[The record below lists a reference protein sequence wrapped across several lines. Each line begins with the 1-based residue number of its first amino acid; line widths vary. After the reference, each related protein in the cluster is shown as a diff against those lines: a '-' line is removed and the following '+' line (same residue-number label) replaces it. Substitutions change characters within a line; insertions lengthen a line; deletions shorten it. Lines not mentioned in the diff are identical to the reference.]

1 MENNN
6 NFMNYPIV
14 IKFSGTVMDFDEHLC
29 NCEWDIPS
37 YLNERVI
44 NLLSRF
50 FQISGIKEGDNK
62 FYFNDESIEKY
73 NSYFLSQINLSNNPN
88 IQIGY
93 IEKDDNNAI
102 NFLANENN
110 NILKNNAIYIKFI
123 KLNNYPVYNFN
134 SELKGILKLCILK
147 EFADKINLPDIGIW
161 KLGGLPEIVYFI
173 LKILKYGYNYQY
185 DYDNPSPNIKELL
198 QKEKGCNI
206 INFSNFVDEQF
217 KISILQNIMK
227 TIYVNN
233 INDMND
239 SYCRLGK
246 YDLYISFFEND
257 IIKAL
262 KQSVF
267 EFSIVSL
274 VILDSENFDEFENE
288 KAKCPDRCDKILYHG
303 TQIHPVSSFLNELLK
318 KQKILI
324 INVEKEFI

>member
-73 NSYFLSQINLSNNPN
+73 KSYFLSQINLSNNPH

-102 NFLANENN
+102 NILANENN

-123 KLNNYPVYNFN
+123 KLNNY
-134 SELKGILKLCILK
+134 
-147 EFADKINLPDIGIW
+147 
-161 KLGGLPEIVYFI
+161 
-173 LKILKYGYNYQY
+173 
-185 DYDNPSPNIKELL
+185 
-198 QKEKGCNI
+198 
-206 INFSNFVDEQF
+206 
-217 KISILQNIMK
+217 
-227 TIYVNN
+227 
-233 INDMND
+233 
-239 SYCRLGK
+239 
-246 YDLYISFFEND
+246 
-257 IIKAL
+257 
-262 KQSVF
+262 
-267 EFSIVSL
+267 
-274 VILDSENFDEFENE
+274 
-288 KAKCPDRCDKILYHG
+288 
-303 TQIHPVSSFLNELLK
+303 
-318 KQKILI
+318 
-324 INVEKEFI
+324 